1 MKLSSINLSL
11 DSETTKALEEAAALS
26 FRTLRKEASLRVID
40 HITRLPSSN
49 GTPLHS
55 QNANSSVKVHI
66 PTELKEKMLP
76 CLYRGR
82 YRVKTYGV
90 ECARRL
96 KDHLLRYPTIS
107 AVGVVQEERHAP

>member
-1 MKLSSINLSL
+1 MPLSSIDLLL

-40 HITRLPSSN
+40 HITRFPSLN
-49 GTPLHS
+49 ETPS
-55 QNANSSVKVHI
+55 FQDANSSVKVHI